1 MAALVT
7 NVSPRNGLALSTL
20 LAAASTPANG
30 DDYEVGTGLFL
41 LVQNGGGSPITV
53 TLVTPGFVDGDL
65 PIGDRASVSIPATT
79 GLAMIPLDS
88 PSYRDPATGRGT
100 VTFSSTTSVKAIVVR
115 TL

>member
-7 NVSPRNGLALSTL
+7 NVAPLSGLALSTL

-30 DDYEVGTGLFL
+30 DDYETGPGLFL

-53 TLVTPGFVDGDL
+53 TLVTPELVDGDL
-65 PIGDRASVSIPATT
+65 TVADRTSVSIPATA
-79 GLAMIPLDS
+79 GLAMIPLTQR
-88 PSYRDPATGRGT
+88 YRDPATGRGT

-115 TL
+115 TLI